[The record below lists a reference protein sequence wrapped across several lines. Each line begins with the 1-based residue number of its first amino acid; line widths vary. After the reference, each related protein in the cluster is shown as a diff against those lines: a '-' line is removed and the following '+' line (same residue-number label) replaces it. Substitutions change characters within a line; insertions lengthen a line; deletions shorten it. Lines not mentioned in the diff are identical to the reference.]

1 MTPSWRSHPSQQTG
15 VTMVEVL
22 IAILVSAIGLFSA
35 MKLQL
40 TAVTNT
46 HSSMFRSQ
54 AAIITSAMV
63 DQLRANPTA
72 AVAGRYD
79 ITLDGL
85 APTSGGLEVADLKQ
99 WRTDLATTLPA
110 GTGSVNCVSATAIC
124 TLVAQWND
132 SRGLSGRNAQQFSLV
147 VRLQ

>member
-1 MTPSWRSHPSQQTG
+1 MIFNRCGSSSHQTG
-15 VTMVEVL
+15 VTMIEVL
-22 IAILVSAIGLFSA
+22 VAILVSVIGLFSV

-46 HSSMFRSQ
+46 HSSLFRSQ

-72 AVAGRYD
+72 AVAGSYD
-79 ITLDGL
+79 ITLSGS
-85 APTSGGLEVADLKQ
+85 APTSGGLEVADVAQ
-99 WRTDLATTLPA
+99 WRADLAATLPA
-110 GTGSVNCVSATAIC
+110 GTGSISCISATAIC
-124 TLVAQWND
+124 TLVAQWDD
-132 SRGLSGRNAQQFSLV
+132 SRGLSGGNTQQFTLV

>member
-1 MTPSWRSHPSQQTG
+1 MTPSWRSHPSQQAG

-85 APTSGGLEVADLKQ
+85 APTSGLEVADLKQ

-124 TLVAQWND
+124 TLVAQWDD